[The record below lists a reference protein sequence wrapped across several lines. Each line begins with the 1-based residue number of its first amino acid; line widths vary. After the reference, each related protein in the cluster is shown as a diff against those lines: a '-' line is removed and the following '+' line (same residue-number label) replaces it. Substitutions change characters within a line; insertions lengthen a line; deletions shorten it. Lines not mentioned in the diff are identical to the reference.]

1 MVSDRLERVISV
13 MNREVPDRVPWAIW
27 GHFPAIPWL
36 KRYSWEKAN
45 RDGEESAKAHLALL
59 RALDYKMDMLK
70 VTPFYRFMACQ
81 WGSKFHWENNDESP
95 PTMEVCVKEPKD
107 WGKLWV
113 LDPRKELREALRSVE
128 ILARDLYDMPFI
140 YSIPSPIV
148 QALHGV
154 SDPQRVY
161 ADMNEQPDALKEGL
175 ETITQTTIDFAK
187 ECIAEGATGVFFG
200 VGGGGDIWSRMNQN
214 QLEEYALFYDKKILD
229 AVSDAPIKLMHIC
242 SAKGENPQ
250 KNGKLMENGWFK
262 KYPVNMINWDA
273 HEYTWLDKA
282 KEIYGDSLALCGG
295 LNRET
300 TLRTGSPAE
309 VEAEVKKAIQD
320 AGEGGGFMVGPGC
333 TVNQDMPRENYNAV
347 GRAIIKHGY
356 YRR

>member
-1 MVSDRLERVISV
+1 MTSDRYERVISAIHQ
-13 MNREVPDRVPWAIW
+13 EIPDRVPWTLW
-27 GHFPAIPWL
+27 GHFPAVPFL
-36 KRYSWEKAN
+36 KYFSWEKAN

-95 PTMEVCVKEPKD
+95 PTMEVCVKETKD
-107 WGKLWV
+107 WSKLWV

-161 ADMNEQPDALKEGL
+161 ADMKEQPDALKEGL

-187 ECIAEGATGVFFG
+187 ECIAEGATGIFFG

-229 AVSDAPIKLMHIC
+229 AVSDAPIKLLHIC

-250 KNGKLMENGWFK
+250 KNGKLMETGWFK

-282 KEIYGDSLALCGG
+282 KEIYGKKFAICGG
-295 LNRET
+295 LNRIT
-300 TLRTGSPAE
+300 TLRTGTPAQ
-309 VEAEVKKAIQD
+309 VEEEVKKAIED

>member
-1 MVSDRLERVISV
+1 
-13 MNREVPDRVPWAIW
+13 
-27 GHFPAIPWL
+27 
-36 KRYSWEKAN
+36 
-45 RDGEESAKAHLALL
+45 
-59 RALDYKMDMLK
+59 
-70 VTPFYRFMACQ
+70 
-81 WGSKFHWENNDESP
+81 
-95 PTMEVCVKEPKD
+95 MEVCVKEPKD